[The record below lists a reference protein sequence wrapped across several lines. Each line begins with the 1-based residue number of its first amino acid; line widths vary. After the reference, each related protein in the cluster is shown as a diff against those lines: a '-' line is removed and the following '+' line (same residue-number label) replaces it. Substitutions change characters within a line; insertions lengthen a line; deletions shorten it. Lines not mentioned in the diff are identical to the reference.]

1 MTEKQAQILLD
12 FEMLEL
18 GSERTAFDTIA
29 AAGVNGSLPHA
40 TPSDHIIAPGELLTL
55 DFGATVNGYCA
66 DMTRTIGFGHIGG
79 ELRTMYQRV
88 LDAQQMALDAIHPG
102 AVCEDARTALR
113 ATISTNSTRARSAA
127 ALATASAC
135 SSTSSR
141 ASRGAT
147 GPCLVPGHVVT
158 IEPGV

>member
-1 MTEKQAQILLD
+1 M
-12 FEMLEL
+12 
-18 GSERTAFDTIA
+18 SERTAFDTTKA

-40 TPSDHIIAPGELLTL
+40 TVRPHHQKGELLTL

-102 AVCEDARTALR
+102 AVCEDVDRIARDYLDQYYPGAFGHSLGHGVGLFIHEQPR
-113 ATISTNSTRARSAA
+113 LARGDR
-127 ALATASAC
+127 TV
-135 SSTSSR
+135 
-141 ASRGAT
+141 
-147 GPCLVPGHVVT
+147 LVPGQL
-158 IEPGV
+158 IEPGVYSPPESADAGSRTWRY